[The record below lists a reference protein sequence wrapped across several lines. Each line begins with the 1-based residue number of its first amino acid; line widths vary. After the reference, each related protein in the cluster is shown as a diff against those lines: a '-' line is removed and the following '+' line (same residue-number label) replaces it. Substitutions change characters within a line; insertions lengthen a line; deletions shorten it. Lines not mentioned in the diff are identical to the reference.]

1 MGSTAATLEWQRVYT
16 VNEYYDGEVFGLAEF
31 NGEPYAYDRE
41 WDENADEYGSH
52 FLLAPVEPDLLALV
66 LEDWEIWLRWQAAY
80 HQKLATE
87 ETHPALPEERE
98 RHEALQSQIGDR
110 LNARRR
116 GALRVG
122 GKFRY
127 RDGLTQVLWNDA

>member
-1 MGSTAATLEWQRVYT
+1 MGSKATTPEWQRVYT
-16 VNEYYDGEVFGLAEF
+16 VNEYYDGEVFGLADF
-31 NGEPYAYDRE
+31 GGQPHAYDRE
-41 WDENADEYGSH
+41 WDTNANEYGSH

-80 HQKLATE
+80 IQKLATH

-98 RHEALQSQIGDR
+98 RHEALQVLMGDR
-110 LNARRR
+110 LEAKRC
-116 GALRVG
+116 GALRVS

-127 RDGLTQVLWNDA
+127 RDGITEVRWSNA